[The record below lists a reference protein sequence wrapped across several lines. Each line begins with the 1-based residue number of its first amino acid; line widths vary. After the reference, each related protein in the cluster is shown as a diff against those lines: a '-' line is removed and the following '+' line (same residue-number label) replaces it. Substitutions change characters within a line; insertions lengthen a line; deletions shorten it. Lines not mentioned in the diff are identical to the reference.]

1 MRAFI
6 SSVVIAALLLAS
18 IPAAGAQSNKFENPK
33 KTPHYESNVPEHGTT
48 LPAAPINVVLNF
60 NFDLHKKS
68 SISIKM
74 GNKEYGVGAL
84 TIDSSKLAM
93 RMAVSPS
100 APNGKYT
107 VSYNAC
113 WPDGS
118 CHQGNFAFA
127 INKND
132 ANAKKFQNMRNKK
145 EVTVR
150 LSQVKF
156 QPAQIRISKGTKVTW
171 VNDDNFEHSI
181 NSDPHPGHNYLP
193 AQNSPLLKR
202 GGKFSMTFSTP
213 GFYPYHC
220 SPHASFMKAAI
231 IVE

>member
-1 MRAFI
+1 MRTFV
-6 SSVVIAALLLAS
+6 SSMVIAAFLLVLITAV
-18 IPAAGAQSNKFENPK
+18 GAQSNKFGNPK
-33 KTPHYESNVPEHGTT
+33 KTPHYESNVPEHGST

-68 SISIKM
+68 SISIKT
-74 GNKEYGVGAL
+74 GNKEYGTGETTV
-84 TIDSSKLAM
+84 DSSKLAM
-93 RMAVSPS
+93 RRAVNPS

-107 VSYNAC
+107 VTYSAC

-127 INKND
+127 INKTG
-132 ANAKKFQNMRNKK
+132 AKKFQDMRNKK

-156 QPAQIRISKGTKVTW
+156 QPAEIRISKGTKVTW

-181 NSDPHPGHNYLP
+181 NSDPHPGHNYLSS
-193 AQNSPLLKR
+193 QNSPLLKK
-202 GGKFSMTFSTP
+202 GGTYTMTFPAP

-220 SPHASFMKAAI
+220 SPHASFMKAAF